1 MFINDYLPVYLS
13 YCEAQ
18 KRLNSKTIKAY
29 RIDLTQFCRYCEEN
43 NNKEIS
49 KASVEAY
56 ITFLN
61 SMYKPRS
68 VKRKI
73 ASVKCFLYY
82 LEECGYL
89 DNNPFHDM
97 RICLPKGLSL
107 PRVIPMTTIRA
118 MLLMARNQT
127 ESPGTSYSHF
137 SALRNEA
144 LLEMLFATGMRVSEI
159 CDLRAEDIDLDEGL
173 VFVHGKGNRERII
186 EIENQEVLS
195 ILNRYNRNRPINT
208 EYFFLN
214 NRGAPLSTQS
224 ARIIVRHAA
233 ESVNSAKRI
242 TPHMLR
248 HSFATLLLEE
258 NVDIRYIQQFL
269 GHSSIMTTQIYTYV
283 SSEKRRSI
291 LAAKHPRNKICVDA
305 ESSCAQSSPDSD
317 SAVTSSTQYAAYP
330 T

>member
-73 ASVKCFLYY
+73 ASVKCFLHY

-127 ESPGTSYSHF
+127 ESSGTSYSHF

-159 CDLRAEDIDLDEGL
+159 CDLRAEDIDLVEGL

-195 ILNRYNRNRPINT
+195 ILNRYNQNRPINT

-242 TPHMLR
+242 TPHMFR

-305 ESSCAQSSPDSD
+305 ESSCAQRSPDSD
-317 SAVTSSTQYAAYP
+317 SAVTSSTQHAAYP